1 MKGRRETKKKR
12 RERGEMK
19 IQKSFDF
26 ADTAWSSLHSHGYR
40 PWPALDEEGMCKEGW
55 GQQSWEWSLDRADV
69 CPGSW
74 TFFLYSEYFFF
85 FFFYKG
91 FLQSISSHCILLTI
105 TGNSNKPWFL
115 VNGNHPSMTWWM
127 AMS

>member
-12 RERGEMK
+12 RERGEIK
-19 IQKSFDF
+19 KQKSFNF
-26 ADTAWSSLHSHGYR
+26 ADTAWSSLHSHGSR

-69 CPGSW
+69 CPGSYH
-74 TFFLYSEYFFF
+74 FFVPFCTRCT

-91 FLQSISSHCILLTI
+91 FLQSIPSHCILLTI

-115 VNGNHPSMTWWM
+115 ANGSHPSMTRWM